1 MPNGGLASLINPADR
16 DDLFCFGM
24 NKLSYIIQ
32 VKIVQVSVKMTTYKF
47 RSVEDIIKCRTTDL
61 IILSF
66 IFLFNFLKFYPV
78 NFPIYY

>member
-1 MPNGGLASLINPADR
+1 MPNGGLVSLITMKDG
-16 DDLFCFGM
+16 FCFGM

-61 IILSF
+61 IILDF
-66 IFLFNFLKFYPV
+66 IFCSIFLNSIYPV
-78 NFPIYY
+78 NFLNN